1 MLLPTESDRKAAAIR
16 RSVFIDAL
24 PPELLRRE
32 GELPARI
39 ALLNAAPGAKLR
51 QVYKLVDEIS
61 TIRTPFVACSKGCSS
76 CCHMNVTITVEEAT
90 LLSKAAGRKM
100 TKLAAIKSHAPTEF
114 SGQACPFLDPKGLCS
129 VYTDRPL
136 ACRLHASYFET
147 SAPCHPTVM
156 NLVEAPKVGF
166 SGPEE
171 ALLGIKGSAETVF
184 ADIRDFFPSE
194 GK

>member
-1 MLLPTESDRKAAAIR
+1 MLPTDADLKAAANR
-16 RSVFIDAL
+16 RAIFIDAL

-32 GELPARI
+32 EELPARI
-39 ALLNAAPGAKLR
+39 AALNAAPRAKLR

-61 TIRTPFVACSKGCSS
+61 AIRTPFVACGKGCSS
-76 CCHMNVTITVEEAT
+76 CCYMNVTITVEEAT
-90 LLSKAAGRKM
+90 QLSKTAGRKM
-100 TKLAAIKSHAPTEF
+100 TQLTAIKLHAATEF
-114 SGQACPFLDPKGLCS
+114 AGRACPFLDPKGLCS

-147 SAPCHPTVM
+147 SSACHPTVM
-156 NLVEAPKVGF
+156 NLVEAPKVEF